1 MSRSAVKSE
10 LPDLALSF
18 ASAEDF
24 RREYAANILN
34 GGIFVASEEP
44 LSVRDS
50 VLVRIDLV
58 WRKESLRLP
67 GEVVHV
73 ISKELAAAGGGT
85 PGVAVQ
91 LETPVSELREQL
103 EPFLADAPEPEPEP
117 KKPGYR
123 DRAPRG
129 KARVRARVHC
139 PGYTDIEGRTRDLS
153 SSGVLVSVGGD
164 TIDIGE
170 PVQVFIT
177 SPTTGEEREI
187 LGKVARH
194 IEGQG
199 GSTRAIGI
207 QFYMSDSERKS
218 VERFLKELTAAEHS
232 RHLGGIH
239 GTIEELGLANLLQ
252 TFGMAAPEGT
262 LDVISGAEE
271 GYIAFEGGQLRAVR
285 IGNIKG
291 AKALARMLAWD
302 EGRFEFQA
310 RIDRELP
317 ADKPIAVD
325 AALLGAAQ
333 LTDESSRVDRAS
345 LPPEATL
352 SINQTRRNASAGS
365 FTNLEEAIL
374 DLAATRTTVQ
384 RMLDIIPETD
394 AEIYMALASLVDAE
408 VLRRI

>member
-91 LETPVSELREQL
+91 LETPVSELRARL

-177 SPTTGEEREI
+177 NPTTGEEREI
-187 LGKVARH
+187 LGRVARH
-194 IEGQG
+194 VEGQG

-232 RHLGGIH
+232 RHLGGIQ

-252 TFGMAAPEGT
+252 TLGMAAPEGT

-271 GYIAFEGGQLRAVR
+271 GYIAFENGQLRAVR

-302 EGRFEFQA
+302 EGCFEFQA

-345 LPPEATL
+345 FPPEATL
-352 SINQTRRNASAGS
+352 SINRTRRDASAGS

-394 AEIYMALASLVDAE
+394 AEIYMALANLVNAE